1 MVPPLRR
8 STRAGLTI
16 LAGLILAGAA
26 AAQDRPIELKVK
38 EAYLYN
44 FIRFVEWPGDKPMET
59 RPIRLKVAGPPH
71 LAAAMVRTLGGRT
84 VGSRAIEA
92 VAISEPAEA
101 AGADVLYVMDKDAP
115 RAREFVQAVQGKPVL
130 TVTETD
136 NFPAAGSLVN
146 FYIADQTVHFAVNAN
161 ELERSPLHLSSQ
173 MLQFAA
179 ILRPEAG
186 R

>member
-1 MVPPLRR
+1 MKR
-8 STRAGLTI
+8 SARAGLAV
-16 LAGLILAGAA
+16 LAALAMAAGAF
-26 AAQDRPIELKVK
+26 AQDRPIELKVK

-59 RPIRLKVAGPPH
+59 RPIRLMVAGPPK

-92 VAISEPAEA
+92 VAISEPGEA
-101 AGADVLYVMDKDAP
+101 AGADVLYVMDKDAA
-115 RAREFVQAVQGKPVL
+115 RAREFVRAVQGKPVL
-130 TVTETD
+130 TITDTD
-136 NFPAAGSLVN
+136 NFPAAGSLIN

-179 ILRPEAG
+179 ILRPEPG